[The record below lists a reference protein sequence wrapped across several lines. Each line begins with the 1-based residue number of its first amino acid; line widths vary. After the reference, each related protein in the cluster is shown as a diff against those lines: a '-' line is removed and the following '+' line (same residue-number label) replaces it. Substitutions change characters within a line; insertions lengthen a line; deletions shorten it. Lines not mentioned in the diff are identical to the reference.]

1 MSSDE
6 QVPAIFCDRKKQSTI
21 LNMIE
26 SDCTFLYDYYSR
38 NIQRLKQVIEL
49 YEEFITVEINVL
61 FEQSNSFCEIVLTHR
76 GKFKEFIRQIDA
88 TEMSFPN
95 AREKRTEDFYIIY
108 ITVQEWLL
116 QGPKGQQFY
125 SMVDIDAFK
134 FYENWAPSTSG
145 TISRMVFLKTESN
158 TTNFLKKK
166 IIRIFRTSKTTI
178 TRRKWMERF
187 HTTKLLFWLNP
198 AIQPWHS
205 LHSRTI
211 SRPDAMQTRHKAFD
225 KFKITWVSIRLG
237 SFVCFYLNV
246 DGARFTRT

>member
-166 IIRIFRTSKTTI
+166 LFEFSERA
-178 TRRKWMERF
+178 RR
-187 HTTKLLFWLNP
+187 
-198 AIQPWHS
+198 QS
-205 LHSRTI
+205 LV
-211 SRPDAMQTRHKAFD
+211 ANE
-225 KFKITWVSIRLG
+225 WNG
-237 SFVCFYLNV
+237 
-246 DGARFTRT
+246 FTRQNCFFD

>member
-26 SDCTFLYDYYSR
+26 SDCTYLYDYYSR
-38 NIQRLKQVIEL
+38 NIQRLKQVIEF
-49 YEEFITVEINVL
+49 YEEFITAEINVL

-76 GKFKEFIRQIDA
+76 GKFKEFIREVDA
-88 TEMSFPN
+88 TEMPLSN
-95 AREKRTEDFYIIY
+95 AREKRTEDYYIIY

-134 FYENWAPSTSG
+134 FYENWASPTNG
-145 TISRMVFLKTESN
+145 TVSRMVFSKQTHGHDDFFYISF
-158 TTNFLKKK
+158 T
-166 IIRIFRTSKTTI
+166 RIFRAIKTII
-178 TRRKWMERF
+178 TFRKWMERF
-187 HTTKLLFWLNP
+187 QSTKLLVWLNP

-205 LHSRTI
+205 LHSKTI
-211 SRPDAMQTRHKAFD
+211 SRLDAMRTRHKTFD
-225 KFKITWVSIRLG
+225 KFKITWVSLRFG

-246 DGARFTRT
+246 DGAQFTRT